1 MAFCATVIISQVTFS
16 SDEKRK
22 ALERLT
28 MLRKEEKE
36 GVAIK
41 AKVAK
46 YLSSL
51 MVILC

>member
-1 MAFCATVIISQVTFS
+1 MAFCATVIISQVAFS

-46 YLSSL
+46 
-51 MVILC
+51 

>member
-1 MAFCATVIISQVTFS
+1 MKSIVATASGILCNCHNFFS
-16 SDEKRK
+16 SGDEKRK

-46 YLSSL
+46 
-51 MVILC
+51 

>member
-1 MAFCATVIISQVTFS
+1 MTASVVFCATVIISEVTFS
-16 SDEKRK
+16 SGDEKRK

-46 YLSSL
+46 
-51 MVILC
+51 

>member
-1 MAFCATVIISQVTFS
+1 MKCFVATANGILCNCYNFFS

-41 AKVAK
+41 AKVVK
-46 YLSSL
+46 
-51 MVILC
+51 